1 MSDICIP
8 LDVANRLTDIAFVE
22 SFGDV
27 AEHSPWVAEY
37 ALGIRPFLNREAMIT
52 AFRDGLYQARRDA
65 QTDLIRAH
73 PDLAGKAAL
82 AGEVTDDSKNEQ
94 AGVGLDRLSPAE
106 FKRFNEL
113 NDRYKEKFGFP
124 FIFAVKGATKDMI
137 LEAFVNRLEHSFQK
151 EFDTALGQ
159 IARIFRF
166 RIEDRICPD
175 KDNGSENMVS
185 RA

>member
-1 MSDICIP
+1 MSDNCVP

-52 AFRDGLYQARRDA
+52 AFRDGLYQARQDA

-82 AGEVTDDSKNEQ
+82 AGKVTDDSKNEQ
-94 AGVGLDRLSPAE
+94 AGVGLDRLSPVE

-113 NDRYKEKFGFP
+113 NDRYKEKFRFP

-137 LEAFVNRLEHSFQK
+137 LEAFETRLEHSSNE
-151 EFDTALGQ
+151 EFDTALEQ

-175 KDNGSENMVS
+175 ESSKSVTRVS
-185 RA
+185 QT